1 VAFDPTQSL
10 VKGGNPNVGEGLAQ
24 HPEVWQHGRRHGG
37 CGTVEVTINARGSFV
52 KPGKELVGG
61 YDSKRR
67 ICIFICKNLVA
78 DSVNQADAVT

>member
-1 VAFDPTQSL
+1 
-10 VKGGNPNVGEGLAQ
+10 
-24 HPEVWQHGRRHGG
+24 
-37 CGTVEVTINARGSFV
+37 VTINARGSFV

-61 YDSKRR
+61 YDSKIR